1 MGLSHSKS
9 TVFKLDDLAGALQD
23 VSIYFRNASGLVGR
37 TDRPETQQFGDG
49 ARRRGVKGLRD
60 GGPISLGGLWKYSPA
75 AVHGKSTKVL
85 FDQYSLVGRTRTA
98 SVRRNIDLAETQQ
111 FGANW
116 REREVVGLASGGC
129 SFAGFFNGAA
139 GELDAMF
146 RAAHDQEAPSIVSIG
161 YAGHAIG
168 SLVDLL
174 KAAMTDHKIDNP
186 QDGVVAASGEFESD
200 DQVDLGI
207 SLHDLVAEP
216 SATPPVNF
224 ASVDETVAS
233 VGTTAGAVAH
243 LHVTAFSGTSVTI
256 KVQHSVD
263 DSVWVDLI
271 SFAAVTGIT
280 KERLE
285 VPIGTPIN
293 RYVRAIISAGT
304 WTSVTFTVAFARRG
318 YAYGTAGTFRHLAGL
333 QARVASSS
341 FEFGPEGGVATKR
354 KLSGECRLSSLTVDS
369 SEEDVITFSAELA
382 VSGAVA
388 EGTF

>member
-1 MGLSHSKS
+1 MALAHSRI

-37 TDRPETQQFGDG
+37 TDRPETQQFGNA
-49 ARRRGVKGLRD
+49 ARRREVKGLRD
-60 GGPISLGGLWKYSPA
+60 GGPISLGGLWKPATA
-75 AVHGKSTKVL
+75 AVHGRATKVL

-98 SVRRNIDLAETQQ
+98 SVRRAVDLPETQQ
-111 FGANW
+111 FGADW
-116 REREVVGLASGGC
+116 RERDVVGLIGGGC
-129 SFAGFFNGAA
+129 TFAGLFNGSAS
-139 GELDAMF
+139 ELDAIF
-146 RAAHDQEAPSIVSIG
+146 RAAHAQEAPVLVSVG
-161 YAGHAIG
+161 YGGHAIG

-174 KAAMTDHKIDNP
+174 KAAMTDHRVNSP
-186 QDGVVAASGEFESD
+186 QDGLVDASGEFESD
-200 DQVDLGI
+200 DQVDLGV

-243 LHVTAFSGTSVTI
+243 LHVTAFTGTSVTI
-256 KVQHSVD
+256 KVQHSTD
-263 DSVWVDLI
+263 NSVWVDLLT
-271 SFAAVTGIT
+271 FAAITGVT

-318 YAYGTAGTFRHLAGL
+318 FAYGTAGTFRHLAGL
-333 QARVASSS
+333 QGRVLSSS
-341 FEFGPEGGVATKR
+341 FEYGPEGGVATKP
-354 KLSGECRLSSLTVDS
+354 KLSGESRLSSLTVDS
-369 SEEDVITFSAELA
+369 SEEDVITFSAELS
-382 VSGAVA
+382 VSGAVV